1 MKRDWMVKAA
11 LVLCVSS
18 LGLTGCVKEQVV
30 KEITKR
36 VVEHEA
42 AEQREQQEKKEAED
56 AGATEKSGVNE
67 WLEKVVGEMIG
78 EEAPEEAE
86 VKADEAADEEVDEIV
101 AEAEKAGETEAAG
114 SGAPGEDAAG
124 MKAGAGEAEAEDGK
138 TEEAGDET
146 SEKTG
151 GAADSEEAK
160 PGEGVV
166 SDSGDGTL
174 GAGEDETSDAE
185 EANLSE
191 KEERNAGAME
201 SFLLAVNDAMKA
213 EEGDGVKLLPIWDIF
228 KGVGSF
234 YNRDTMKEE
243 MWLSFKDE
251 NMETIKR
258 DDPSVTYVALD
269 VYAMEQNADLIE
281 KYAPYVVVQDCPEIS
296 LDEAREIV
304 KSCMSKGSYE
314 TDHASYKYETDFFS
328 YKNFYIIPK

>member
-42 AEQREQQEKKEAED
+42 AEQQEQQEKKEAGD
-56 AGATEKSGVNE
+56 AGAAEKSGVNE

-78 EEAPEEAE
+78 EEAPEETEGKAE
-86 VKADEAADEEVDEIV
+86 ETTREETDEMAAETGESSETETEV
-101 AEAEKAGETEAAG
+101 GETEAGAEAG
-114 SGAPGEDAAG
+114 EN
-124 MKAGAGEAEAEDGK
+124 EAEAE
-138 TEEAGDET
+138 AGAAGGET

-151 GAADSEEAK
+151 GAADSEEAE
-160 PGEGVV
+160 PGE
-166 SDSGDGTL
+166 
-174 GAGEDETSDAE
+174 EETSEAE
-185 EANLSE
+185 EADSSE
-191 KEERNAGAME
+191 KEERETGAME
-201 SFLLAVNDAMKA
+201 SFLLSVNDAMKA

-228 KGVGSF
+228 KGIGAF

-269 VYAMEQNADLIE
+269 VYAMEQNADWIE

-328 YKNFYIIPK
+328 YKNFYIISK